1 METLFIISIVLSAGL
16 IIDVIL
22 NAREVD
28 PDNEDL

>member
-1 METLFIISIVLSAGL
+1 MKTLLITAILLSALL